1 MFNSVYKEF
10 HFLLP
15 KIVFLLQLNCCL
27 NWWFLIKL
35 VAGDVCC
42 LILLL
47 HNKNGD
53 LNSTPTNKI
62 NVRTTVM
69 ADHIIKKAQKLKFS
83 IYYAAEWHAR
93 IRSVISLFVLF
104 FVLIST
110 GSDLYVNL
118 RIFLL
123 IGQVMLCRIA
133 CIRSW
138 AKVQYCN
145 ITSHSIAASSIQH
158 IFKFLGKWSL
168 LKPMKSKEY
177 NFTYNTS
184 SSCLFFIHSTKFQ

>member
-69 ADHIIKKAQKLKFS
+69 ADHIIKKAQKPKFS
-83 IYYAAEWHAR
+83 IYYAVVTR
-93 IRSVISLFVLF
+93 PDSIRHFIICFIFCLA
-104 FVLIST
+104 ST

-158 IFKFLGKWSL
+158 IFKFLEK
-168 LKPMKSKEY
+168 
-177 NFTYNTS
+177 
-184 SSCLFFIHSTKFQ
+184 

>member
-10 HFLLP
+10 YFLLP

-69 ADHIIKKAQKLKFS
+69 ADHIIKKAQKPNFRFTMQQS
-83 IYYAAEWHAR
+83 DTPGFDPSFHYF
-93 IRSVISLFVLF
+93 LFYFL
-104 FVLIST
+104 SCT
-110 GSDLYVNL
+110 GSDLTSTYV
-118 RIFLL
+118 
-123 IGQVMLCRIA
+123 
-133 CIRSW
+133 
-138 AKVQYCN
+138 
-145 ITSHSIAASSIQH
+145 
-158 IFKFLGKWSL
+158 
-168 LKPMKSKEY
+168 
-177 NFTYNTS
+177 
-184 SSCLFFIHSTKFQ
+184 FFF